1 MKPDLL
7 DVDAA
12 LQRMLAAAAPLAPA
26 RRVPLAQALGAVLAA
41 PLRSPL
47 DVPGA
52 DNSQMD
58 GYALRC
64 ADVPAAGARLP
75 VTQRI
80 AAGHPGRPLAAG
92 EAARIF
98 TGAPIPDGAD
108 AVVPQEWCETDG
120 DTVRVLH
127 VPRAGDWVRRRGCDV
142 AAGAVV
148 LDAGRRLAPQDLGQ
162 AASLGLAELEV
173 APRPRVA
180 LLSTG
185 DELLEPG
192 EPVRDGAIYDS
203 NRPMLAAMLRA
214 WGCEVVD
221 CGRIPDRLDATVT
234 ALRDAAA
241 SHDLVVSCGGVSVG
255 GEDHVKPAVQQIGAL
270 DMWQIAMKPG
280 KPLAFGALRRA
291 DGSSAHFVGLPG
303 NPVSSFVTCAL
314 FVRPF
319 VLALQGAA
327 ELQPRVLRLPAG
339 ADWPRADKRREFL
352 RARIDA
358 SGALELYPNQNSAV
372 LSSAVWGHGLIDNPP
387 SQAFRRG
394 DMLRFIPFDGLLT

>member
-12 LQRMLAAAAPLAPA
+12 LQRMLDAARGLGPA

-41 PLRSPL
+41 PLRSPI

-64 ADVPAAGARLP
+64 ADVPQPGTRLP

-80 AAGHPGRPLAAG
+80 AAGHPGRPLAPG

-98 TGAPIPDGAD
+98 TGAPIPEGAD
-108 AVVPQEWCETDG
+108 AVVPQEQCEADG
-120 DTVRVLH
+120 DAVRVLQL
-127 VPRAGDWVRRRGCDV
+127 PRIGDWLRRRGCDV

-162 AASLGLAELEV
+162 AASLGLAELAV

-185 DELLEPG
+185 DELVEPG
-192 EPVRDGAIYDS
+192 APLHPGAIYDS

-214 WGCEVVD
+214 WGCEVDD
-221 CGRIPDRLDATVT
+221 CGRIPDRLDATVQ

-241 SHDLVVSCGGVSVG
+241 THDLVVSCGGVSVG
-255 GEDHVKPAVQQIGAL
+255 GEDHVKPAVQRLGAL
-270 DMWQIAMKPG
+270 DLWQIAMKPG

-319 VLALQGAA
+319 ALALQGAT
-327 ELQPRVLRLPAG
+327 ELQPRALRLPAAG
-339 ADWPRADKRREFL
+339 DWPRADRRREFL

-387 SQAFRRG
+387 GHAFARG
-394 DMLRFIPFDGLLT
+394 ELLRFLPFDALLS